1 MRIGIILAG
10 LLLASVAIAMAS
22 IGLKFHG
29 KIPDDKKSE
38 LGNNKTFLIVILVA
52 ACMLA
57 LGMMYMGF
65 KSAKKAGL
73 VPNVKMPSRFQSG
86 MAVKRA

>member
-1 MRIGIILAG
+1 MRFGVILAG

-29 KIPDDKKSE
+29 KIPKDKLGE

-52 ACMLA
+52 ACFLA
-57 LGMMYMGF
+57 AGMMYMGF
-65 KSAKKAGL
+65 QSAKQAGL
-73 VPNVKMPSRFQSG
+73 VPNVKMPSRFQRG
-86 MAVKRA
+86 AVKTA